1 MHPCLTLPLAGL
13 AILKRPDPLAVR
25 RVITTRASQE
35 LGRNEDFERAIFANF
50 ESDSDLDATAVWG
63 LWARGARLPLL
74 AGIALAQYNPPTSRS
89 TRLHAD
95 H

>member
-1 MHPCLTLPLAGL
+1 MHPCLKLPLAGL
-13 AILKRPDPLAVR
+13 AILQRPDPLVVR
-25 RVITTRASQE
+25 SVITTGVSQE
-35 LGRNEDFERAIFANF
+35 VGRNEDFERAIFAKF
-50 ESDSDLDATAVWG
+50 ESDSDLDATAEWD

-74 AGIALAQYNPPTSRS
+74 AGIALAQYNPPTSPS